1 MGRAVHPHIITPD
14 SALGGKDIARSLRF
28 DHNAN
33 CFLTRTPSSTGN
45 RRTWTFSVWMKHS
58 LISSG
63 RANTFFCSGTNNPDT
78 IIKIDNDRFEISR
91 YGGSG
96 YQNRVTAQS
105 LLRDPNSWYHFV
117 GAVDTTQATSSNRV
131 KLYINGNLVTDFA
144 NSSYPSQDY
153 EYPEMNNSGTP
164 NYIGR
169 HGHPSAQNFDGYM
182 AEFNFIDGAQLTP
195 DNFGYTDPL
204 TGIWRPKKFKSSS
217 DIPNRKGRNF
227 SSTWT
232 ASGDGF
238 GSNPI
243 TRAFNGDLSTQANNN
258 AGGQILTWNTSSYNL
273 SGNVRIYGRGDA
285 YDVYINGNATKVADM
300 PSSNGWVD
308 CGTHT
313 EINEIQFAGTTYN
326 TNNGLGSAGVHL
338 YAFIVG
344 GVWLRDDFPTFGTN
358 GFYLDFSDNSGAT
371 ATTIGKDRSGNSNN
385 YAPTNISVSSG
396 NNNDSMIDT
405 PIDNFIT
412 LNPLRRQVH
421 NCVLSNGNLK
431 ATGPNE
437 SYPGATGSVALSS
450 GKWYYE
456 FEIQTYNSPGSDP
469 MVGICRNSYI
479 SGGAGRI
486 VYRAGGHYITATP
499 SEPSDPASFA
509 VGDIIGVA
517 LDLDDAAGKI
527 RFYKNGTLQPV
538 LANGDLDDVKSD
550 LSISTLGGVFPYV
563 QMYHNDVCTI
573 NFGQTPFIHTPPTGF
588 RALSDKNLTTTTG
601 SSIVDPKK
609 HFDTLLYTTGS
620 SNGTFTHTGI
630 GFQADLMWIKCRN
643 AAEGNYFVDSVRGD
657 QAVTDKF
664 LRSNDEGGEG
674 SSGLN
679 GTTWTTINGGF
690 KVTETSIDNSNGG
703 GEIYYANRN
712 YAVWCWKAGGSSNT
726 FNIDDVGYATVSAA
740 GLDGG
745 SINPTGASVNTE
757 AGFSIITYTGTGS
770 AATICHGLGKAPA
783 WIITKRRNANQAW
796 FVHHKDISNG
806 HYLRLNNT
814 NQQGGDTNVYPNNM
828 STTNTFAVGG
838 DDGVNGNGSTYV
850 SYCWA
855 EVPGYSKFGVFTGNG
870 NDNGTFVHTG
880 FRPAWI
886 LIKNRNA
893 NGFNWVLQDN
903 KRSPFNLCDNKLN
916 PDTNNSEATD
926 YDKLDMLSDGFKLRQ
941 NAAGSNA
948 NGSNYVYMAFAEQP
962 GHTPYIAPT
971 NAR

>member
-1 MGRAVHPHIITPD
+1 MGRVVHPHIITPD

-45 RRTWTFSVWMKHS
+45 RRTWTFSVWMKHC
-58 LISSG
+58 LINSG

-96 YQNRVTAQS
+96 YQTRVTS
-105 LLRDPNSWYHFV
+105 KNLLRDPNSWYHFV

-131 KLYINGNLVTDFA
+131 KLYINGTQVTEFD
-144 NSSYPSQDY
+144 NSSYPSQNY

-169 HGHPSAQNFDGYM
+169 HGHPTSQNFDGYM

-204 TGIWRPKKFKSSS
+204 TGIWRPKEFKFSS

-232 ASGDGF
+232 ASGNGF
-238 GSNPI
+238 GSYPI
-243 TRAFNGDLSTQANNN
+243 TRAYDGDISTNANNS
-258 AGGQILTWNTSSYNL
+258 AGGQILTWNTSTYNL
-273 SGNVRIYGRGDA
+273 SGNLRIYGRGDA
-285 YDVYINGNATKVADM
+285 YDVYVNGNATKVADM

-308 CGTHT
+308 CGTHA

-326 TNNGLGSAGVHL
+326 TANGLGSAGIHL
-338 YAFIVG
+338 NAFIVG

-371 ATTIGKDRSGNSNN
+371 ATTIGKDRSGNNNN

-437 SYPGATGSVALSS
+437 SYPGATGNIALSS

-573 NFGQTPFIHTPPTGF
+573 NFGQTPFIHTPPSGHKKIT
-588 RALSDKNLTTTTG
+588 SNNLLKH
-601 SSIVDPKK
+601 SLPSIINPKK
-609 HFDTLLYTTGS
+609 HFETLTYTG
-620 SNGTFTHTGI
+620 NGATNNITSLE
-630 GFQADLMWIKCRN
+630 FQPDFVWIKARED
-643 AAEGNYFVDSVRGD
+643 AHHHTLHDSVRGPNKQLYSTRND
-657 QAVTDKF
+657 IAEYNESAGLNQF
-664 LRSNDEGGEG
+664 LHNGLGFNGNNYYSVNVNGANFVAWCWKGGG
-674 SSGLN
+674 SSG
-679 GTTWTTINGGF
+679 T
-690 KVTETSIDNSNGG
+690 
-703 GEIYYANRN
+703 Y
-712 YAVWCWKAGGSSNT
+712 
-726 FNIDDVGYATVSAA
+726 NIDGVGYATAAAA
-740 GLDGG
+740 GLNGG
-745 SINPTGASVNTE
+745 TITPTGTSINTISGLSIIAYTGNGTGGASMSHGLPSAPKIMFHRSRGQGRNWYT
-757 AGFSIITYTGTGS
+757 ITTALDGS
-770 AATICHGLGKAPA
+770 ADY
-783 WIITKRRNANQAW
+783 W
-796 FVHHKDISNG
+796 
-806 HYLRLNNT
+806 YLNNT
-814 NQQGGDTNVYPNNM
+814 NSPGNSAVTAPTSDLMYFTSSQESNNNGENYIVYAFCDIPGFLKMGTYAGNA
-828 STTNTFAVGG
+828 ST
-838 DDGVNGNGSTYV
+838 DGTYI
-850 SYCWA
+850 
-855 EVPGYSKFGVFTGNG
+855 
-870 NDNGTFVHTG
+870 HLG

-886 LIKNRNA
+886 MIRKSS
-893 NGFNWVLQDN
+893 GSEDWVIYDN
-903 KRSPFNLCDNKLN
+903 KRDVDNIVGFRIYADIPN
-916 PDTNNSEATD
+916 AAASNAVD
-926 YDKLDMLSDGFKLRQ
+926 LDFLSDGFKHRKTSGLT
-941 NAAGSNA
+941 NASAT
-948 NGSNYVYMAFAEQP
+948 YFYMAFAEQS
-962 GHTPYIAPT
+962 GRTPYMAPS